1 VIIYPCVFAQPSKN
15 GSAKLQ
21 TRKPEYV
28 KESWRRVCRRKG
40 VESGKWVEKLAAAKN
55 VIEPTPLFLTP
66 FPLPHPQIQSNFLQV
81 ADIKAILYLAKCHR
95 RLKNTQTQRGIG
107 SWRGVGKTIKISL

>member
-1 VIIYPCVFAQPSKN
+1 VIISPCVFALPKQKRICQTPNKK
-15 GSAKLQ
+15 ARVRERKLEKSLQ
-21 TRKPEYV
+21 E
-28 KESWRRVCRRKG
+28 KG
-40 VESGKWVEKLAAAKN
+40 RGKWKVGGKTGGGKKCHRAN
-55 VIEPTPLFLTP
+55 TP
-66 FPLPHPQIQSNFLQV
+66 FPHPHSLPHPPIQSNFLQV

>member
-1 VIIYPCVFAQPSKN
+1 VYLHSQSKN
-15 GSAKLQ
+15 VSAKLQ

-28 KESWRRVCRRKG
+28 KESWRSVCWRKG

-66 FPLPHPQIQSNFLQV
+66 IPYPTPRS
-81 ADIKAILYLAKCHR
+81 KAIFCKWL
-95 RLKNTQTQRGIG
+95 T
-107 SWRGVGKTIKISL
+107 